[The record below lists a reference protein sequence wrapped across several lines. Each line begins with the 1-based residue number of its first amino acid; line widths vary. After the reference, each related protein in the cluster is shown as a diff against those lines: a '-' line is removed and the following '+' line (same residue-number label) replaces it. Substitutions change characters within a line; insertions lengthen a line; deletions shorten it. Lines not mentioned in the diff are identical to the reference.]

1 MRKTI
6 KTIGL
11 LTISSLFLLSSCQ
24 NEVSITEEEFFE
36 LIEKGKA
43 QRIVDDFELNKFTL
57 TMEVSGDLA
66 STQKYVVDAT
76 DTNNYYYL
84 YSVENSVM
92 SITSEIKKV
101 DGVYISTSIL
111 GEIEMSEEEVLSAI
125 DDAIGIAY
133 DAVDASVVI
142 AAGSLEAYESVTFY
156 KKGDEFGARF
166 GNSEN
171 SEKGEFHINKYSFL
185 TYYEFS
191 GLDENQEERYA
202 KMTATYN

>member
-24 NEVSITEEEFFE
+24 NEVSITEEELFE
-36 LIEKGKA
+36 LIEKGEA
-43 QRIVDDFELNKFTL
+43 QRIVDDFKLNKFTL
-57 TMEVSGDLA
+57 TMEVSGDLS

-84 YSVENSVM
+84 YSYETSVM
-92 SITSEIKKV
+92 SVTSEIKKV
-101 DGVYISTSIL
+101 DGVYIATSIL
-111 GEIEMSEEEVLSAI
+111 GEIEMSEEEVLNAI
-125 DDAIGIAY
+125 DDAIGIVYSTA
-133 DAVDASVVI
+133 DASIII
-142 AAGSLEAYESVTFY
+142 AAESLEEYENVTFY

-191 GLDENQEERYA
+191 GLDENQEEYV

>member
-24 NEVSITEEEFFE
+24 NEVSITEEELFE
-36 LIEKGKA
+36 LIEKGAA

-57 TMEVSGDLA
+57 TMEVSGDLS

-84 YSVENSVM
+84 YSVESSVM
-92 SITSEIKKV
+92 SVTSEIKKV
-101 DGVYISTSIL
+101 DGVYIATSIL
-111 GEIEMSEEEVLSAI
+111 GEIEMSEEEVLNAI
-125 DDAIGIAY
+125 EDAIGIAY
-133 DAVDASVVI
+133 STADASVII
-142 AAGSLEAYESVTFY
+142 AAESFEEYESVTFY

-166 GNSEN
+166 ENSEN

-185 TYYEFS
+185 TYYELS
-191 GLDENQEERYA
+191 GLDENQEEEYV